1 MLSASAPL
9 PVATLLDEM
18 AAGMHGPVTREFCS
32 QMHLRSFA
40 LLRLPPS
47 MRAEVD
53 AMRDAAAA
61 FFNLSAERKA
71 AVGDFRVVGDTYVG
85 YRDSAACDAEFLEL
99 HVTANGR
106 AFPEVSSELSAS
118 MVALHR
124 RLSRLGR
131 SLLRGMAAHI
141 GVDPA
146 AFLAPLSPLDSEL
159 EGATDPD
166 PSCGPSCEPSKLS
179 STVLRLCHY
188 RSSKSERGVG
198 GRGVGAICDSSSE
211 QVSEQV
217 SAQVSEQ
224 VSEQVLFDEHTDS
237 SLLTLSLL
245 CPNAAALQ
253 LADAAAA
260 GDDPWVCVEEGA
272 ATLMDLEVHTGD
284 FLAFLT
290 RDFYPACVH
299 RVVRPREDAER
310 VSMPLLLRVCPRH
323 ELDTRPYDP
332 LRTNH
337 HLVEIEGVRCRDLGR
352 LLDMRGQRALERRR
366 MAASAEVQ
374 RKARAQAYRAEIRAG
389 RALSPVE

>member
-61 FFNLSAERKA
+61 FFNQSAERKA

-99 HVTANGR
+99 HMTANGR

-159 EGATDPD
+159 E
-166 PSCGPSCEPSKLS
+166 SCEPSKLS

-198 GRGVGAICDSSSE
+198 GRGVGAICDSS
-211 QVSEQV
+211 
-217 SAQVSEQ
+217 SEQ

-374 RKARAQAYRAEIRAG
+374 RKARAQAYREEIRAG